1 MNVILLD
8 IAVVSKDYQGCL
20 LKPSRASVWSLRRDQ
35 SEFTCPAVPSRLLVA
50 FQSLRYLEQR
60 QRMVLA
66 GCRARWCPL
75 CLPHS
80 TGESGPHASACWG
93 TLSLVF
99 YWAWHC
105 LGSCSSFHF
114 KQSKFTGG
122 LYLPLTPSYTITL
135 VVFYLQLMKNRVE

>member
-35 SEFTCPAVPSRLLVA
+35 TEFTCPAVPSRLLVA

-66 GCRARWCPL
+66 GRRARFARFAC
-75 CLPHS
+75 H
-80 TGESGPHASACWG
+80 TARESGPHASACWG

-99 YWAWHC
+99 YWAWRC